1 MVNRSKP
8 SRSSRR
14 AIRWT
19 DLRSLLVDAVL
30 AVSAAYAALVV
41 CLLAVNVA
49 LAVKLRSVIPQ
60 SSD

>member
-1 MVNRSKP
+1 M
-8 SRSSRR
+8 
-14 AIRWT
+14 
-19 DLRSLLVDAVL
+19 LVDAVL